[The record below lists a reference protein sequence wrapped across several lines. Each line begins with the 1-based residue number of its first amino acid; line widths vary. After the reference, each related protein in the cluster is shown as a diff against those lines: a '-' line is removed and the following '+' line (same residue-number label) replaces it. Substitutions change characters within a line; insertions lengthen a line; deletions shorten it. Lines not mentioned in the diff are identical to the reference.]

1 MNGKVI
7 FKVVSG
13 FGVGFLTGFVFS
25 KKYHERQVYDM
36 VDGIYA
42 ECDRQIRAEL
52 GLDTV
57 QADAD
62 PNEKYNVDTKKP
74 KVVPFARQDVET
86 VEKITLPY
94 REYNKPSLD
103 DLVKGKDWGTSYV
116 DQGETGDRQM
126 TDQEFFAG
134 DEMEDER
141 SVEDEI
147 DDDRDAVVEDDWAAD
162 SPNRY
167 ITEKEFSETCLHF
180 TKTDVFY
187 YRQDNVFAGED
198 DQPISQEEGIFDAG
212 TVDIDRRLQQQT
224 SVYVRCY
231 RLATDFQIY
240 CLPSAYHDI
249 IAETPK
255 ERERRL
261 TKRKLRD

>member
-1 MNGKVI
+1 MNGKAI

-52 GLDTV
+52 GLDVV
-57 QADAD
+57 QADPTAE
-62 PNEKYNVDTKKP
+62 EKSHLSYDDT
-74 KVVPFARQDVET
+74 KVVPFNKKDTAT

-103 DLVKGKDWGTSYV
+103 DLVKGKDWGTVHV
-116 DQGETGDRQM
+116 DREDDDRQM

-134 DEMEDER
+134 DEIEDER

-147 DDDRDAVVEDDWAAD
+147 EEDREAVVEDDSAAD

-198 DQPISQEEGIFDAG
+198 DQPISQEEGLFDAG